1 MGEHL
6 LWGGIDT
13 IELVHK
19 FGSPLYVIDADA
31 IVRNWRNM
39 YSSITSRYQD
49 SVICYAYK
57 ANSHFAVCK
66 MLSDLGAGAEVASGG
81 ELYIALKVG
90 VPATR
95 IVFDGPNK
103 SASELAMAI
112 ESRVMINAD
121 SLTEIERIQ
130 NIATKLDTETRV
142 GLRVNPNIAV
152 QTHPHLSTGLRQH
165 KFGVPIESAPDVC
178 EVASRQS
185 MIDFAGLHTHLGSH
199 IQEVEPFR
207 DACGR
212 LLDLANL
219 LRTRFGIEIRTLDL
233 GGGISAP
240 NTGSAETSFD
250 EFAEAITNKLR
261 SKIEDFDLGN
271 ITLVLEPGRQIVAD
285 SGVLLTEV
293 GVVKRTPSVNW
304 AIVDAGMNHLIR
316 PALYGAYHK
325 IAVANKMSSPVKEKY
340 SVGGP
345 CCESGDVLGEDRPF
359 PRLEEGDLLA
369 VFDVGAYGFTMSSNF
384 NSYPRPCVVFV
395 REGTPY
401 VIRDRE
407 SYEDL
412 VRLEKIPSFH

>member
-130 NIATKLDTETRV
+130 NIATKLDTKTRV

-207 DACGR
+207 DACER

-233 GGGISAP
+233 GGGMSTP
-240 NTGSAETSFD
+240 NTESPETSFD

>member
-130 NIATKLDTETRV
+130 NIATKLDTKTRV

-207 DACGR
+207 DACER